1 MKLHQN
7 LALGIISCLEMILK
21 DKKALKSSL
30 KKLLKKN
37 RNWGSRDRRFIGEA
51 VLEIIRWERKFS
63 EMGKLDPKLDR
74 YYWNLLGVW
83 ILYKDIPLPDWENFS
98 EINKKSINF
107 KLTPKSKSRAIKQ
120 SIPDWLDDLG
130 IKSFGKTLW
139 EKEIESLNE
148 TAPLVLRVNIFRT
161 TTEKLQN
168 ILKKKYAIES
178 KKIPEYPYA
187 LFLDKHRKLDHLELF
202 KKGWFEIQDAN
213 SQRVSVFAA
222 PKPGMTVID
231 ACAGAGGKTLHMA
244 NIMQNKGSII
254 ALDPNNKKLEQ
265 LKIRIKRNG
274 IRIVTIHNLNNE
286 NYEKKYKTNADLV
299 LIDAPCSGL
308 GVLRR
313 NPAAKWQMNPTNI
326 QKLIYIQQEILQ
338 RQSIYVKRGGILVY
352 STCSIFPD
360 ENENQIKNFLTT
372 GLGKSFYL
380 EKEETFLTHQ
390 SKGDGFYMA
399 RLIKR

>member
-1 MKLHQN
+1 M
-7 LALGIISCLEMILK
+7 A
-21 DKKALKSSL
+21 
-30 KKLLKKN
+30 
-37 RNWGSRDRRFIGEA
+37 R
-51 VLEIIRWERKFS
+51 
-63 EMGKLDPKLDR
+63 LDPKSDR
-74 YYWNLLGVW
+74 YYWSLLGVW
-83 ILYKDIPLPDWENFS
+83 ILYKEITLPDWENFS

-107 KLTPKSKSRAIKQ
+107 KLNSKSKSRAIKQ

-139 EKEIESLNE
+139 EKEIESLNKI
-148 TAPLVLRVNIFRT
+148 APLVLRVNIFRT

-168 ILKKKYAIES
+168 IFKKKYAIES
-178 KKIPEYPYA
+178 KKIPEFPHA

-213 SQRVSVFAA
+213 SQRVSLFAA

-231 ACAGAGGKTLHMA
+231 SCAGAGGKTLHMA
-244 NIMQNKGSII
+244 NLMQNKGSII

-274 IRIVTIHNLNNE
+274 IRIVTVHNSNNE
-286 NYEKKYKTNADLV
+286 DYIKKYKTNADLV

-338 RQSIYVKRGGILVY
+338 KQSLYVKKGGILVY
-352 STCSIFPD
+352 STCSFFPN

-372 GLGKSFYL
+372 SLGKSFYL
-380 EKEETFLTHQ
+380 EKEETLLTHQ

>member
-1 MKLHQN
+1 
-7 LALGIISCLEMILK
+7 MILK

-51 VLEIIRWERKFS
+51 VLEIIRWKRKFS

-107 KLTPKSKSRAIKQ
+107 KLNPKSKSRAIKQ

-148 TAPLVLRVNIFRT
+148 TAPLVLRTNIFRT

-187 LFLDKHRKLDHLELF
+187 LFLNKHRKLDHLELF

-231 ACAGAGGKTLHMA
+231 ACAGAGGKTLHIS

-274 IRIVTIHNLNNE
+274 IRMVTIHNSKNE
-286 NYEKKYKTNADLV
+286 DCIKKYKSNADLV

-313 NPAAKWQMNPTNI
+313 NPAAKWNMNPANI
-326 QKLIYIQQEILQ
+326 QELIHIQQEILQ
-338 RQSIYVKRGGILVY
+338 KQSIYVKRGGILVY

-399 RLIKR
+399 RLIKS

>member
-83 ILYKDIPLPDWENFS
+83 ILYKDIPLPDWVNFS

-107 KLTPKSKSRAIKQ
+107 KLNPKSKSRAIKQ

-168 ILKKKYAIES
+168 ILKFRS
-178 KKIPEYPYA
+178 PKIV
-187 LFLDKHRKLDHLELF
+187 RC
-202 KKGWFEIQDAN
+202 
-213 SQRVSVFAA
+213 
-222 PKPGMTVID
+222 VIY
-231 ACAGAGGKTLHMA
+231 
-244 NIMQNKGSII
+244 SSYII
-254 ALDPNNKKLEQ
+254 
-265 LKIRIKRNG
+265 
-274 IRIVTIHNLNNE
+274 V
-286 NYEKKYKTNADLV
+286 
-299 LIDAPCSGL
+299 
-308 GVLRR
+308 
-313 NPAAKWQMNPTNI
+313 
-326 QKLIYIQQEILQ
+326 
-338 RQSIYVKRGGILVY
+338 
-352 STCSIFPD
+352 
-360 ENENQIKNFLTT
+360 
-372 GLGKSFYL
+372 
-380 EKEETFLTHQ
+380 
-390 SKGDGFYMA
+390 
-399 RLIKR
+399 

>member
-51 VLEIIRWERKFS
+51 VLEIIRWKRKFS

-107 KLTPKSKSRAIKQ
+107 KLNPKSKSRAIKQ

-148 TAPLVLRVNIFRT
+148 TAPLVLRTNIFRT

-187 LFLDKHRKLDHLELF
+187 LFLNKHRKLDHLELF

-274 IRIVTIHNLNNE
+274 IRMVTIHNSKNE
-286 NYEKKYKTNADLV
+286 DCIKKYKSNADLV

-338 RQSIYVKRGGILVY
+338 KQSIYVKRGGILVY

-399 RLIKR
+399 RLIKS

>member
-51 VLEIIRWERKFS
+51 VLEIIRWKRKFS

-107 KLTPKSKSRAIKQ
+107 KLNPKSKSRAIKQ

-148 TAPLVLRVNIFRT
+148 TAPLVLRTNIFRT

-187 LFLDKHRKLDHLELF
+187 LFLNKHRKLDHLELF

-274 IRIVTIHNLNNE
+274 IRMVTIHNSKNE

-338 RQSIYVKRGGILVY
+338 KQSIYVKRGGILVY

-399 RLIKR
+399 RLIKS

>member
-7 LALGIISCLEMILK
+7 LALGIISCLEMIIK

-30 KKLLKKN
+30 KQLLKKN
-37 RNWGSRDRRFIGEA
+37 RNWGSRDRRFIGAA
-51 VLEIIRWERKFS
+51 VLEITRWQRKFS

-107 KLTPKSKSRAIKQ
+107 KLKLKSKSRAIKQ

-231 ACAGAGGKTLHMA
+231 ACAGAGGKTLHIA

-313 NPAAKWQMNPTNI
+313 NPAAKWQMNPNNI

-338 RQSIYVKRGGILVY
+338 KQSIYVKRGGILVY

-360 ENENQIKNFLTT
+360 ENENQIKNFLAT

-399 RLIKR
+399 RLIKS

>member
-51 VLEIIRWERKFS
+51 VLEIIRWKRKFS

-107 KLTPKSKSRAIKQ
+107 KLNPKSKSRAIKQ

-187 LFLDKHRKLDHLELF
+187 LFLNKHRKLDHLELF

-338 RQSIYVKRGGILVY
+338 KQSIYVKRGGILVY

>member
-7 LALGIISCLEMILK
+7 LALGIISCLEMIIK

-30 KKLLKKN
+30 KQLLKKN

-51 VLEIIRWERKFS
+51 VLEIIRWKRKFS

-107 KLTPKSKSRAIKQ
+107 KLKLKSKSRAIKQ

-178 KKIPEYPYA
+178 KKTPEYPYA

-202 KKGWFEIQDAN
+202 RKGWFEIQDAN

-231 ACAGAGGKTLHMA
+231 ACAGAGGKTLHIA

-274 IRIVTIHNLNNE
+274 IRMVTVHNSNNE
-286 NYEKKYKTNADLV
+286 DYIKKYKTNADLV

-338 RQSIYVKRGGILVY
+338 KQSLYVKKGGILDY
-352 STCSIFPD
+352 STCSFFPN

-372 GLGKSFYL
+372 SLGKSFYL
-380 EKEETFLTHQ
+380 EKEERLLTHQ

-399 RLIKR
+399 RLIKK

>member
-21 DKKALKSSL
+21 EEKALKSSL
-30 KKLLKKN
+30 KHLLKKN

-51 VLEIIRWERKFS
+51 VLEIIRWKRKFS

-107 KLTPKSKSRAIKQ
+107 KLKLKSKSRAIKQ

-139 EKEIESLNE
+139 EKEIESLNG

-168 ILKKKYAIES
+168 IFKKKYAIES
-178 KKIPEYPYA
+178 KKTPEYPYA

-202 KKGWFEIQDAN
+202 RKGWFEIQDAN

-231 ACAGAGGKTLHMA
+231 ACAGAGGKTLHIA

-274 IRIVTIHNLNNE
+274 IRMVTVHNSNNE
-286 NYEKKYKTNADLV
+286 DYIKKYKTNADLV

-338 RQSIYVKRGGILVY
+338 KQSIYVKRGGILVY

-360 ENENQIKNFLTT
+360 ENENQIKNFLAT

-399 RLIKR
+399 RLIKS

>member
-21 DKKALKSSL
+21 DKKALKLSL
-30 KKLLKKN
+30 KRLLKKN

-51 VLEIIRWERKFS
+51 VLEIIRWKRKFS

-83 ILYKDIPLPDWENFS
+83 ILYKDIPLPNWENFS

-107 KLTPKSKSRAIKQ
+107 KLNPKNKSRAIKQ

-139 EKEIESLNE
+139 EKEIESLNK

-161 TTEKLQN
+161 TTEKLKN

-187 LFLDKHRKLDHLELF
+187 LFLDKHRKLDQLELF

-213 SQRVSVFAA
+213 SQRVSVFAS

-286 NYEKKYKTNADLV
+286 KYEIKYKANADLV

-338 RQSIYVKRGGILVY
+338 KQSIYVKRGGILVY

-380 EKEETFLTHQ
+380 EKEETLLTHQ

-399 RLIKR
+399 RLIKS

>member
-7 LALGIISCLEMILK
+7 LALGIISCLEMIIK

-30 KKLLKKN
+30 KQLLKKN

-51 VLEIIRWERKFS
+51 VLEIIRWKRKFS

-83 ILYKDIPLPDWENFS
+83 ILHKDIPLPDWENFS

-107 KLTPKSKSRAIKQ
+107 KLKPKSKSRAIKQ

-130 IKSFGKTLW
+130 IKSFGKTIW
-139 EKEIESLNE
+139 EKEIESLNG

-168 ILKKKYAIES
+168 IFKKKYAIES
-178 KKIPEYPYA
+178 KKTPEYPYA

-202 KKGWFEIQDAN
+202 RKGWFEIQDAN

-286 NYEKKYKTNADLV
+286 NYEKKYKTNVDLV

-326 QKLIYIQQEILQ
+326 QKLIYIQQDILQ
-338 RQSIYVKRGGILVY
+338 KQSIYVKKGGILVY

-360 ENENQIKNFLTT
+360 ENENQIKTFLTT

-399 RLIKR
+399 RLIKS

>member
-107 KLTPKSKSRAIKQ
+107 KLKPKSKSRAIKQ

-139 EKEIESLNE
+139 EKEIESLNKI
-148 TAPLVLRVNIFRT
+148 APLVLRVNIFRT

-274 IRIVTIHNLNNE
+274 IRMVTIHNLNNE

-338 RQSIYVKRGGILVY
+338 KQSIYVKRGGILVY

>member
-51 VLEIIRWERKFS
+51 VLEIIRWKRKFS

-98 EINKKSINF
+98 EINKKSIDF
-107 KLTPKSKSRAIKQ
+107 KLNPKSKSRAIKQ

-161 TTEKLQN
+161 TSEKLQN
-168 ILKKKYAIES
+168 IFKKKYAIES

-187 LFLDKHRKLDHLELF
+187 LFLNKHRKLDHIELF

-274 IRIVTIHNLNNE
+274 IRMVTIHNSKNE
-286 NYEKKYKTNADLV
+286 DCIKKYKPNADLV

-313 NPAAKWQMNPTNI
+313 NPAAKWNMNPANI
-326 QKLIYIQQEILQ
+326 QELIHIQQEILQ
-338 RQSIYVKRGGILVY
+338 KQSIYVKRGGILVY
-352 STCSIFPD
+352 STCSIFPN
-360 ENENQIKNFLTT
+360 ENENQIKNFLKTS
-372 GLGKSFYL
+372 LGKSFYL
-380 EKEETFLTHQ
+380 EKEETLLTHQ
-390 SKGDGFYMA
+390 SKGDGFFMA

>member
-21 DKKALKSSL
+21 EEKALKSSL
-30 KKLLKKN
+30 KHLLKKN

-51 VLEIIRWERKFS
+51 VLEITRWKRKFS
-63 EMGKLDPKLDR
+63 EMARLDPKSDR

-83 ILYKDIPLPDWENFS
+83 ILYKEITLPDWENFS
-98 EINKKSINF
+98 EINKRSINF
-107 KLTPKSKSRAIKQ
+107 KLNPKSKSRAIKQ

-139 EKEIESLNE
+139 EKEIESLNKI
-148 TAPLVLRVNIFRT
+148 APLVLRVNLFRT
-161 TTEKLQN
+161 TAEKLQN
-168 ILKKKYAIES
+168 IFKKKYAIES
-178 KKIPEYPYA
+178 KKIPEFPHA

-213 SQRVSVFAA
+213 SQRVSIFAA

-231 ACAGAGGKTLHMA
+231 SCAGAGGKTLHMA
-244 NIMQNKGSII
+244 NLMQNKGSII
-254 ALDPNNKKLEQ
+254 SLDPNNKKLEQ

-274 IRIVTIHNLNNE
+274 IRIVTVHNSNNE
-286 NYEKKYKTNADLV
+286 DYIKKYKTNADLV

-313 NPAAKWQMNPTNI
+313 NPAAKWQMNPNNI

-338 RQSIYVKRGGILVY
+338 KQSIYVKKGGILVY
-352 STCSIFPD
+352 STCSFFPN

-372 GLGKSFYL
+372 SLGKSFYL
-380 EKEETFLTHQ
+380 EKEETLLTHQ

>member
-30 KKLLKKN
+30 KQLLKTN

-51 VLEIIRWERKFS
+51 VLEIIRWKRKFS

-107 KLTPKSKSRAIKQ
+107 KLNPKSKSRAIKQ

-168 ILKKKYAIES
+168 IFKKKYAIES
-178 KKIPEYPYA
+178 KKTPEYPYA

-202 KKGWFEIQDAN
+202 RKGWFEIQDAN

-274 IRIVTIHNLNNE
+274 IRIVTVHNSNNE
-286 NYEKKYKTNADLV
+286 DYIKKYKTNADLV

-313 NPAAKWQMNPTNI
+313 NPAAKWQMNPNNI

-338 RQSIYVKRGGILVY
+338 KQSIYVKKGGILVY
-352 STCSIFPD
+352 STCSFFPN

-372 GLGKSFYL
+372 SLGKSFYL
-380 EKEETFLTHQ
+380 EKEETLLTHQ

-399 RLIKR
+399 KLIKR

>member
-21 DKKALKSSL
+21 EKKALKSSL

-37 RNWGSRDRRFIGEA
+37 RNWGSRDRRLIGEA
-51 VLEIIRWERKFS
+51 VLEIIRWKRKFS

-107 KLTPKSKSRAIKQ
+107 KLKPKSKSRAINQ

-161 TTEKLQN
+161 TTKKLQN
-168 ILKKKYAIES
+168 IFKKKYAIES

-274 IRIVTIHNLNNE
+274 IRMVTIHNSKNE
-286 NYEKKYKTNADLV
+286 DCIKKYKSNTDLV

-313 NPAAKWQMNPTNI
+313 NPAAKWNMNPTNI
-326 QKLIYIQQEILQ
+326 QELIHIQQEILQ
-338 RQSIYVKRGGILVY
+338 KQSIYVKRGGILVY
-352 STCSIFPD
+352 STCSIFPN

-372 GLGKSFYL
+372 SLGKSFYL

>member
-51 VLEIIRWERKFS
+51 VLEIIRWKRKFS

-107 KLTPKSKSRAIKQ
+107 KLNPKSKSRAIKQ

-148 TAPLVLRVNIFRT
+148 TAPLVLRTNIFRT

-187 LFLDKHRKLDHLELF
+187 LFLNKHRKLDHLELF

-274 IRIVTIHNLNNE
+274 IRMVTIHNSKNE
-286 NYEKKYKTNADLV
+286 DCIKKYKSNADLV

-313 NPAAKWQMNPTNI
+313 NPAAKWNMNPANI
-326 QKLIYIQQEILQ
+326 QELIHIQQEILQ
-338 RQSIYVKRGGILVY
+338 KQSIYVKRGGILVY
-352 STCSIFPD
+352 STCSIFPN
-360 ENENQIKNFLTT
+360 ENENQIKNFLKTS
-372 GLGKSFYL
+372 LGKSFYL
-380 EKEETFLTHQ
+380 EKEETLLTHQ
-390 SKGDGFYMA
+390 SKGDGFFMA

>member
-21 DKKALKSSL
+21 EKKPLKSSL

-51 VLEIIRWERKFS
+51 VLEIIRWKRKFS

-83 ILYKDIPLPDWENFS
+83 ILHKEIRLPDWENFS

-107 KLTPKSKSRAIKQ
+107 KLKPKSKSRAIKQ

-139 EKEIESLNE
+139 EKEIESLNK

-161 TTEKLQN
+161 TTEKLKN
-168 ILKKKYAIES
+168 ILKKKYGIES

-187 LFLDKHRKLDHLELF
+187 LFLDKHRKLDHIELF

-213 SQRVSVFAA
+213 SQRVSLFAA

-231 ACAGAGGKTLHMA
+231 ACAGAGGKTLHIS

-274 IRIVTIHNLNNE
+274 IRMVTIHNSKNE
-286 NYEKKYKTNADLV
+286 DCIKKYKSNADLV

-313 NPAAKWQMNPTNI
+313 NPAAKWNMNPANI
-326 QKLIYIQQEILQ
+326 QELIHIQQEILQ
-338 RQSIYVKRGGILVY
+338 KQSIYVKRGGILVY
-352 STCSIFPD
+352 STCSIFPN

-372 GLGKSFYL
+372 SLGKSFYL

>member
-51 VLEIIRWERKFS
+51 VLEIIRWKRKFS

-98 EINKKSINF
+98 EINKKSIDF
-107 KLTPKSKSRAIKQ
+107 KLNPKSKSRAIKQ

-161 TTEKLQN
+161 TSEKLQN
-168 ILKKKYAIES
+168 IFKKKYAIES

-187 LFLDKHRKLDHLELF
+187 LFLNKHRKLDHIELF

-286 NYEKKYKTNADLV
+286 NYDKKYKSNADLV

-313 NPAAKWQMNPTNI
+313 NPAAKWNMNPTNI
-326 QKLIYIQQEILQ
+326 QKLIHIQQEILQ
-338 RQSIYVKRGGILVY
+338 KQSIYVKRGGILVY
-352 STCSIFPD
+352 STCSIFPN
-360 ENENQIKNFLTT
+360 ENENQIKNFLKTS
-372 GLGKSFYL
+372 LGKSFYL
-380 EKEETFLTHQ
+380 EKEETLLTHQ
-390 SKGDGFYMA
+390 SKGDGFFMA

>member
-274 IRIVTIHNLNNE
+274 IRMVTIHNLNNE

-399 RLIKR
+399 RLIKS

>member
-338 RQSIYVKRGGILVY
+338 KQSIYVKRGGILVY

>member
-51 VLEIIRWERKFS
+51 VLEIIRWKRKFS

-107 KLTPKSKSRAIKQ
+107 KLNPKSKSRAIKQ

-161 TTEKLQN
+161 TSEKLQN
-168 ILKKKYAIES
+168 IFKKKYAIES
-178 KKIPEYPYA
+178 KKIPESPYA
-187 LFLDKHRKLDHLELF
+187 LFLNKHRKLDHIELF

-254 ALDPNNKKLEQ
+254 ALDPNNKKLEK

-274 IRIVTIHNLNNE
+274 IRIVTNHNLNNE
-286 NYEKKYKTNADLV
+286 NYDKKYKSNADLV

-313 NPAAKWQMNPTNI
+313 NPAAKWNMNPTNI
-326 QKLIYIQQEILQ
+326 QELIHIQQEILQ
-338 RQSIYVKRGGILVY
+338 KQSIYVKRGGILVY
-352 STCSIFPD
+352 STCSIFPN
-360 ENENQIKNFLTT
+360 ENENQIKNFLKTS
-372 GLGKSFYL
+372 LGKSFYL
-380 EKEETFLTHQ
+380 EKEETLLTHQ
-390 SKGDGFYMA
+390 SKGDGFFMA

>member
-7 LALGIISCLEMILK
+7 LALGIISCLEMIIK

-30 KKLLKKN
+30 KQLLKKN

-51 VLEIIRWERKFS
+51 VLEIIRWKRKFS

-107 KLTPKSKSRAIKQ
+107 KLNPKSKSRAIKQ

-139 EKEIESLNE
+139 EKEIESLNG

-168 ILKKKYAIES
+168 IFKKKYAIES
-178 KKIPEYPYA
+178 KKTPEYPYA

-202 KKGWFEIQDAN
+202 RKGWFEIQDAN

-313 NPAAKWQMNPTNI
+313 NPAAKWQMNPNNI

-338 RQSIYVKRGGILVY
+338 KQSIYVKRGGILVY

-360 ENENQIKNFLTT
+360 ENENQIKTFLTT

-399 RLIKR
+399 RLIKS

>member
-1 MKLHQN
+1 MKLHRN

-30 KKLLKKN
+30 KQLLKKN

-51 VLEIIRWERKFS
+51 VFEIIRWKRKFS

-83 ILYKDIPLPDWENFS
+83 ILYKDITLPDWENFS
-98 EINKKSINF
+98 EIKKKSINF
-107 KLTPKSKSRAIKQ
+107 KLNPKSKSRAINQ

-130 IKSFGKTLW
+130 IKSFGKALW
-139 EKEIESLNE
+139 EKEIENLNK

-168 ILKKKYAIES
+168 IFKKKYAIES

-187 LFLDKHRKLDHLELF
+187 LFLDKHQKLDNLELF

-222 PKPGMTVID
+222 PRPGMTVID

-274 IRIVTIHNLNNE
+274 IRMVTIHNLNNE

-338 RQSIYVKRGGILVY
+338 KQSIYVKKGGILVY

-399 RLIKR
+399 RLIKS

>member
-1 MKLHQN
+1 
-7 LALGIISCLEMILK
+7 
-21 DKKALKSSL
+21 
-30 KKLLKKN
+30 
-37 RNWGSRDRRFIGEA
+37 
-51 VLEIIRWERKFS
+51 
-63 EMGKLDPKLDR
+63 MGRLDPKSDR

-83 ILYKDIPLPDWENFS
+83 ILYKEITLPDWENFS
-98 EINKKSINF
+98 EINKRSINF
-107 KLTPKSKSRAIKQ
+107 KLNPKSKSRAIKQ

-139 EKEIESLNE
+139 EKEIESLNKI
-148 TAPLVLRVNIFRT
+148 APLVLRVNIFRT

-178 KKIPEYPYA
+178 KKIPEFPHA

-213 SQRVSVFAA
+213 SQRVSLFAA

-231 ACAGAGGKTLHMA
+231 SCAGAGGKTLHMA
-244 NIMQNKGSII
+244 NLMQNKGSII

-274 IRIVTIHNLNNE
+274 IRMVTVHNSNNE
-286 NYEKKYKTNADLV
+286 DYIKKHKTNADLV

-326 QKLIYIQQEILQ
+326 QKLIYIQHEILQ
-338 RQSIYVKRGGILVY
+338 KQSIYVKKGGILVY
-352 STCSIFPD
+352 STCSIFPN

-372 GLGKSFYL
+372 SLGKSFYL
-380 EKEETFLTHQ
+380 EKEETLLTHQ

>member
-30 KKLLKKN
+30 KQLLKTN

-51 VLEIIRWERKFS
+51 VLEIIRWKRKFS

-107 KLTPKSKSRAIKQ
+107 KLNPKSKSRAIKQ

-161 TTEKLQN
+161 TAEKLQN
-168 ILKKKYAIES
+168 IFKKKYAIES
-178 KKIPEYPYA
+178 KKTPEYPYA

-202 KKGWFEIQDAN
+202 RKGWFEIQDAN

-338 RQSIYVKRGGILVY
+338 KQSIYVKRGGILVY

-360 ENENQIKNFLTT
+360 ENENQIKNFLAT
-372 GLGKSFYL
+372 GLGKFFYL

-399 RLIKR
+399 RLIKS

>member
-1 MKLHQN
+1 M
-7 LALGIISCLEMILK
+7 
-21 DKKALKSSL
+21 
-30 KKLLKKN
+30 
-37 RNWGSRDRRFIGEA
+37 R
-51 VLEIIRWERKFS
+51 
-63 EMGKLDPKLDR
+63 
-74 YYWNLLGVW
+74 
-83 ILYKDIPLPDWENFS
+83 
-98 EINKKSINF
+98 
-107 KLTPKSKSRAIKQ
+107 T
-120 SIPDWLDDLG
+120 
-130 IKSFGKTLW
+130 
-139 EKEIESLNE
+139 
-148 TAPLVLRVNIFRT
+148 NIFRT

-168 ILKKKYAIES
+168 ILKKKYGIES

-187 LFLDKHRKLDHLELF
+187 LFLDKHRKLEHIELF

-213 SQRVSVFAA
+213 SQRVSLFAA

-231 ACAGAGGKTLHMA
+231 ACAGAGGKTLHIS

-286 NYEKKYKTNADLV
+286 SYEKKYKTNADLV

-338 RQSIYVKRGGILVY
+338 KQSIYVKRGGILVY

-399 RLIKR
+399 RLIKS

>member
-107 KLTPKSKSRAIKQ
+107 KLNPKSKSRAIKQ

-338 RQSIYVKRGGILVY
+338 KQSIYVKRGGILVY